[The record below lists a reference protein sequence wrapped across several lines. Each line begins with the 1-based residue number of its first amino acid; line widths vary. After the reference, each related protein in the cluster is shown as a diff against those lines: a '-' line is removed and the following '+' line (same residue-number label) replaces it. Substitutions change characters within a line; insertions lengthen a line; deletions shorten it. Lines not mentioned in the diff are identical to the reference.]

1 MIGENLQHSPSTSG
15 EVEQRELFGVLGP
28 RERFCEDV
36 GAVVLGGAVR
46 DTDRIGEYV
55 LANEVMAYVD
65 MFGACMELVVVCE

>member
-46 DTDRIGEYV
+46 DANRICEYIF
-55 LANEVMAYVD
+55 ADEVVAYVD
-65 MFGACMELVVVCE
+65 VFGACVELMVVCE